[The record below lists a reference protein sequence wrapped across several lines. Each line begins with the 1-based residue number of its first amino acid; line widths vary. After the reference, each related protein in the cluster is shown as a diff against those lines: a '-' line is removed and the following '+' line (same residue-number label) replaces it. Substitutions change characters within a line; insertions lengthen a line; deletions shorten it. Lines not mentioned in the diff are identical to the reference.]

1 MTAKISKQN
10 IIEVSGEILNR
21 IKAISENHIYSV
33 DSDLYYEGQ
42 TPVVAYLLIKGEV
55 NLVKKRRKSIPVK
68 PGSIFGLR
76 ELILHE
82 KSVYGAQIKANSEV
96 FFIDRSLIKEI
107 IDLGIDNDLKHIFD
121 DLLLEIAG

>member
-10 IIEVSGEILNR
+10 IIEVSGEILER
-21 IKAISENHIYSV
+21 IKSISENHTYSV

-42 TPVVAYLLIKGEV
+42 TPIVAYLLFKGEV
-55 NLVKKRRKSIPVK
+55 SLVKKRRKNIPVK

-82 KSVYGAQIKANSEV
+82 KSVYGAQIRAGSEV

-107 IDLGIDNDLKHIFD
+107 IDLEIDEDLKSIFEG
-121 DLLLEIAG
+121 LLLEIAG